1 MRFQATLAFAALSL
15 TFPSLQSAQATPTTL
30 VDFAL
35 EDHARAL
42 HSPREWSGRRLVLF
56 LADRRGSEFN
66 KGYAWTSPLV
76 GHVKTQASGDTALA
90 SVADLRGTARLGR
103 GFVRSLFAPAS
114 GDPVG
119 LTLLDWKGDLFRA
132 YGLEPSAFH
141 MLVFDEGHRLVYR
154 AALRVFDASRLADVR
169 AALNELPGMR

>member
-1 MRFQATLAFAALSL
+1 MLAFAALALTSL
-15 TFPSLQSAQATPTTL
+15 SSQPAQATPTTL

-35 EDHARAL
+35 EDHARTL
-42 HSPREWSGRRLVLF
+42 HSPREWSHRRLVLF

-90 SVADLRGTARLGR
+90 SVADLRGTPRLGR
-103 GFVRSLFAPAS
+103 GFVRGLFAPGK

-119 LTLLDWKGDLFRA
+119 VTLLDWKGDLFRA
-132 YGLEPSAFH
+132 YELEPATFH

-154 AALRVFDASRLADVR
+154 VALQAFDATKLADVR
-169 AALNELPGMR
+169 KALNELPGMR